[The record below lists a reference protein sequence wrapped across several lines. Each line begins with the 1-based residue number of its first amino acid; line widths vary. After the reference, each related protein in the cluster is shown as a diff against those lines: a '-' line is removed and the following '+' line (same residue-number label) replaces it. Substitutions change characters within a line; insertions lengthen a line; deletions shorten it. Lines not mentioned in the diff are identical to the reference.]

1 MTMIVVWPDRPS
13 RVRAVTLSRC
23 EPTSDA
29 FGASVTRAAVVPL
42 PSYRYV
48 RLANAGGGAMRPVAS
63 GAAASSNAAGPAPVA
78 LTSMRAVRLYS
89 TATLELE
96 AATRGGASAPPR
108 VALMENWAQA

>member
-1 MTMIVVWPDRPS
+1 MTRISVWLAGPPC
-13 RVRAVTLSRC
+13 VRAVTLSRY

-63 GAAASSNAAGPAPVA
+63 AAAASSNAAGPAAVA
-78 LTSMRAVRLYS
+78 LT
-89 TATLELE
+89 ATC
-96 AATRGGASAPPR
+96 AAPP
-108 VALMENWAQA
+108 